1 MARNRER
8 DRSRGM
14 MSKKQTASA
23 NELLK
28 YANKNNTMPFDWS
41 KLNK

>member
-1 MARNRER
+1 MARRR
-8 DRSRGM
+8 DNNTSQRLHQ
-14 MSKKQTASA
+14 KQTASS

-28 YANKNNTMPFDWS
+28 YANKNSTIPFDWS